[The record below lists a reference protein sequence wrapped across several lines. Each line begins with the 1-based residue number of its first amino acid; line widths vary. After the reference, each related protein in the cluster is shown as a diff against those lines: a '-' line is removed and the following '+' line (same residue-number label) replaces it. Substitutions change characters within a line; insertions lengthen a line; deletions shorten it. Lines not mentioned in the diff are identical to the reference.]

1 MMKPQQKHFSPFT
14 STAIALRN
22 NCHCM
27 TSHLKQECRSRKLA
41 TDALLRVSHYYRPR
55 FLRHF
60 TATATTAIAFP
71 PTTSREHIKMEETLM
86 GYCNVLDPFLQKP
99 IRSLGWLK
107 KVSLDTNKEHP
118 SIIAQVRIPS
128 RLHPKLQELEEN
140 ITEAIRMAIKQMNLA
155 PKDKPMSIKVE
166 FSLQPA
172 KPLQVYQQTHQA
184 LELQQL
190 ESLGPGLSSVTHS
203 VAVYSC
209 KGGVGKST
217 VAVNLAYELAHRG
230 VRVGLL
236 DVDVHG

>member
-1 MMKPQQKHFSPFT
+1 M
-14 STAIALRN
+14 
-22 NCHCM
+22 
-27 TSHLKQECRSRKLA
+27 KQEYRSRKLA
-41 TDALLRVSHYYRPR
+41 TDALLRESHCYRPR
-55 FLRHF
+55 FARHF
-60 TATATTAIAFP
+60 TATTAIAFP
-71 PTTSREHIKMEETLM
+71 PTSSREHIKMEEKLM
-86 GYCNVLDPFLQKP
+86 GYSNVLDPFLQKP

-118 SIIAQVRIPS
+118 SITIHVRIPS
-128 RLHPKLQELEEN
+128 KLHPKLQELEEN
-140 ITEAIRMAIKQMNLA
+140 ISEKIRMAIKQMNLA
-155 PKDKPMSIKVE
+155 QDDKTMSIRVE
-166 FSLQPA
+166 ISLQPA
-172 KPLQVYQQTHQA
+172 KPLQGYQQTLQP